1 MTARV
6 GGIFLVILAAPLA
19 TGQTADE
26 FFNDASIHEI
36 RLDINPADWNRL
48 KAEFRSN
55 DYYPVVFRWR
65 NVVLENIGIR
75 SSGLGSRSPIK
86 PNLRVDFDR
95 FEEQLRFLGLRSVK
109 LDANSQ
115 DPSQMRERLTMR
127 FFERLGL
134 PASRETHARLFV
146 NGQLIGLYAV
156 VESVDK
162 NFLKLRFNEEDGY
175 LYEYNYAFS
184 FKFEYLGSDPARYS
198 PVLFDPKTHEVD
210 PDPRPIEAWVRTVN
224 QASDGDFERAAG
236 EYIDLRKFLTHVA
249 AEQYMAETDGIL
261 GDLGMANF
269 YVYRFQRTNRHQ
281 FLVWDKDNTFS
292 SAARDILR
300 NAGDNILMRRTL
312 AVPALRNFFLGE
324 VVRAASVAGGPGGW
338 LDSEIDRI
346 YNQVRQAALDD
357 PNKQCPERD
366 FQPGTGLRPCTNE
379 DFERGVENLRLFS
392 WSRGDYAVGGAFAA
406 GYLPPS
412 GSPRLSDGGAVN
424 AASNRPGL
432 SPGSLASIY
441 GTGLATETR
450 AATALPLPTE
460 MGGVTILIN
469 GRPAPLL
476 FVSPGQIN
484 LQVPWETNTGNATI
498 AGLAGGIPG
507 NSIRAEVRSAAPGI
521 FVLPG
526 GAGVVTRPDNSLI
539 TAELP
544 AAAGD
549 VLIIYATGLGPVT
562 QRIISGAPAPP
573 NPLAGV
579 RDANISVRFGDVAAQ
594 EVFFAGL
601 TPGFVGLYQVNVRVP
616 PGIPAGAST
625 PLTVSAGS
633 EASAPV
639 SIATR

>member
-1 MTARV
+1 
-6 GGIFLVILAAPLA
+6 
-19 TGQTADE
+19 
-26 FFNDASIHEI
+26 
-36 RLDINPADWNRL
+36 
-48 KAEFRSN
+48 
-55 DYYPVVFRWR
+55 
-65 NVVLENIGIR
+65 
-75 SSGLGSRSPIK
+75 
-86 PNLRVDFDR
+86 
-95 FEEQLRFLGLRSVK
+95 
-109 LDANSQ
+109 
-115 DPSQMRERLTMR
+115 
-127 FFERLGL
+127 
-134 PASRETHARLFV
+134 
-146 NGQLIGLYAV
+146 
-156 VESVDK
+156 
-162 NFLKLRFNEEDGY
+162 
-175 LYEYNYAFS
+175 
-184 FKFEYLGSDPARYS
+184 
-198 PVLFDPKTHEVD
+198 
-210 PDPRPIEAWVRTVN
+210 
-224 QASDGDFERAAG
+224 
-236 EYIDLRKFLTHVA
+236 
-249 AEQYMAETDGIL
+249 
-261 GDLGMANF
+261 MANF

-281 FLVWDKDNTFS
+281 FIVWDKDNTFS
-292 SAARDILR
+292 SVTRDVLR
-300 NAGDNILMRRTL
+300 NAADNVLMRRTL
-312 AVPALRNFFLGE
+312 AVPALRNFYLGE
-324 VVRAASVAGGPGGW
+324 LVRAASLAGGPGGW
-338 LDSEIDRI
+338 LESEIERI

-379 DFERGVENLRLFS
+379 DFERGVENLRLFT

-441 GTGLATETR
+441 GTGLASETR

-507 NSIRAEVRSAAPGI
+507 NSIRAEVRAAAPGI
-521 FVLPG
+521 FAAVRADG
-526 GAGVVTRPDNSLI
+526 SLI
-539 TAELP
+539 TAERP

-562 QRIISGAPAPP
+562 QRIISGSPAPA

-579 RDANISVRFGDVAAQ
+579 RDGNISVRFGDVPTQ

-633 EASAPV
+633 ETSASVP
-639 SIATR
+639 IATR

>member
-1 MTARV
+1 LLA
-6 GGIFLVILAAPLA
+6 ILAAPLA
-19 TGQTADE
+19 SGQTADE
-26 FFNDASIHEI
+26 FFNDASVHEI
-36 RLDINPADWNRL
+36 RIDINPADWNRL
-48 KAEFRSN
+48 RAEFRSN
-55 DYYPVVFRWR
+55 DYYPVTFRWR
-65 NVVLENIGIR
+65 NVNLENIGVR

-95 FEEQLRFLGLRSVK
+95 FEDLRFLGLRSVK

-146 NGQLIGLYAV
+146 NGQFIGLYAV
-156 VESVDK
+156 VESVDR
-162 NFLKLRFNEEDGY
+162 NFLRLRFNEEDGY

-198 PVLFDPKTHEVD
+198 PVLFDPKTHERD

-236 EYIDLRKFLTHVA
+236 EYIDLRKFLTHMA
-249 AEQYMAETDGIL
+249 GEQYMAETDGIV

-269 YVYRFQRTNRHQ
+269 YVYRFQGVNRHQ

-292 SAARDILR
+292 SATRDVFR
-300 NAGDNILMRRTL
+300 NTNDNVLMRRTL
-312 AVPALRNFFLGE
+312 AAPALRNFFLGE
-324 VVRAASVAGGPGGW
+324 LVRAASLAGGPGGW
-338 LDSEIDRI
+338 LESEIERVYAQI
-346 YNQVRQAALDD
+346 RQAALDD

-366 FQPGTGLRPCTNE
+366 FQPGTGLRPCTND
-379 DFERGVENLRLFS
+379 DFERGVENLRLFT
-392 WSRGDYAVGGAFAA
+392 RDRNDYVVGQAFAA

-412 GSPRLSDGGAVN
+412 GTPRLSDGGAVN

-450 AATALPLPTE
+450 AATSLPLPTE
-460 MGGVTILIN
+460 MGGVTILIS

-484 LQVPWETNTGNATI
+484 LQIPWETSTGNATI

-507 NSIRAEVRSAAPGI
+507 NSIRAEVRAAAPGI
-521 FVLPG
+521 FVAVRADG
-526 GAGVVTRPDNSLI
+526 SLI
-539 TAELP
+539 TAERP

-562 QRIISGAPAPP
+562 QRIISGAPAPA

-625 PLTVSAGS
+625 PLTVSAGTQ
-633 EASAPV
+633 ASAPV